1 MPETPQQYI
10 QRMLGIIEGHEPMQV
25 YKTTAEQLASL
36 VRGLDKQKLT
46 ARPTPEKW
54 SIAEILAHLEDAE
67 IVGAWRLRSVIAHNG
82 AVIQS
87 FDQNAWASTFNYV
100 ARDSQAALE
109 TFGALRA
116 SGVALLE
123 SLPEK
128 LWENYGTHQERGKE
142 TVAHILR
149 MYAAHDLNHLR
160 QVENIARG

>member
-1 MPETPQQYI
+1 MQETPQQYI

-25 YKTTAEQLASL
+25 YKGTAGKLAGL
-36 VRGLDKQKLT
+36 IQGLDEQKLT
-46 ARPTPEKW
+46 EPPAPGKW
-54 SIAEILAHLEDAE
+54 SIAQIMAHLQDAE
-67 IVGAWRLRSVIAHNG
+67 IVGAWRLRSVLAHNG

-87 FDQNAWASTFNYV
+87 FDQDAWAETFNY
-100 ARDSQAALE
+100 AHRDAQVALE
-109 TFGALRA
+109 TFSALRA
-116 SGVALLE
+116 SNVTLLE

-160 QVENIARG
+160 QVEAIAEG